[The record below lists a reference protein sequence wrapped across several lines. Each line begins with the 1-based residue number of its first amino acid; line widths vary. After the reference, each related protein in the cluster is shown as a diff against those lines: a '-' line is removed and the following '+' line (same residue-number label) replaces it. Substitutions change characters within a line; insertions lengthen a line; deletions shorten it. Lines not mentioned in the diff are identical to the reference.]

1 MQPVAQ
7 MTTER
12 AKTLA
17 DIARLAG
24 VSKSTASRAL
34 NDSPLIGTE
43 TKDRIRAI
51 ASEHGFA
58 VNEPARRLTTRR
70 ANVVGLVM
78 FDWGLAKRQDIFM
91 LEVMGGVSAGLHDE
105 GYELL
110 ILHPRYDDRTWA
122 RRYVETGQVDGFVFH
137 SAQGGPDQIERLEE
151 EGIPFAV
158 WGPASPG
165 NTHSSV
171 SGDSE
176 NGGRI
181 ATEHLLARGR
191 SRIAMLAGPA
201 RAPEIVERSAG
212 YEAALA
218 ATGIALDPVL
228 VEHLPWS
235 AGDADAAEAV
245 GRLLERAPDLDAIFA
260 HSDRWALG
268 ALGELRERGLRVPE
282 DVSVVGYDDIAI
294 AAHAYPPLTTIRQD
308 GDLVGRLLA
317 RTLVQRLQTGV
328 VSAVTI
334 PAELVVRDSS

>member
-1 MQPVAQ
+1 
-7 MTTER
+7 MTVPR

-34 NDSPLIGTE
+34 NDSPLIGVD

-51 ASEHGFA
+51 AAEHGFA

-70 ANVVGLVM
+70 SNVVGLVM
-78 FDWGLAKRQDIFM
+78 FDWGIAKRQDIFM
-91 LEVMGGVSAGLHDE
+91 LEVMGGVSAGLHEE

-110 ILHPRYDDRTWA
+110 ILQPRFDDRDWA
-122 RRYVETGQVDGFVFH
+122 RRYLETGQADGFVFH
-137 SAQGGPDQIERLEE
+137 LAQCSPEQLDRLEQ
-151 EGIPFAV
+151 EGVPFAV
-158 WGPASPG
+158 WGPASPR
-165 NTHSSV
+165 NAYSSV
-171 SGDSE
+171 SGDSV

-181 ATEHLLARGR
+181 ATEHLLERGCR
-191 SRIAMLAGPA
+191 RIAMIGGPA
-201 RAPEIVERSAG
+201 RAHEVLERSGG

-218 ATGIALDPVL
+218 AVGLAADPQL

-235 AGDADAAEAV
+235 AGDSDAGEAV

-268 ALGELRERGLRVPE
+268 ALAELRERGIRVPD
-282 DVSVVGYDDIAI
+282 DVAVVGYDDIVT
-294 AAHAYPPLTTIRQD
+294 AAYAYPPLTTVRQD

-317 RTLVQRLQTGV
+317 RTLAQQLQTGV

-334 PAELVVRDSS
+334 PAELVVRESA